1 MRLRIFVFL
10 ITLAVVLSAGYFFSL
25 IARGYRFDSKT
36 FSLKPRGLFV
46 ITSSPNGAQVLING
60 KLESA
65 TNATISLPPDNYNIE
80 LKKEGFLTWKKSITI
95 KKEEVTKIEV
105 QLFPGAPSLSALTF
119 TGAINPI
126 LASDKTKVAYGIP
139 TSEKADTEKVGI
151 WIMDLADLP
160 IGFSRDPR
168 QITDLDPTNLSW
180 TWSPDSREILVVTPE
195 KTYYLL
201 ETGSKNLKSQLLPL
215 TEAKLAQT
223 IEEWREEAGQEYTNS
238 LKDLPDKLKEALK
251 ETKITLSPDKNKIL
265 YTAEFDLTL
274 PDNIVSPLPG
284 SSTQKEERTVKTGN
298 TYIYDLKEDKNFLV
312 YDKTITLPKDLLEEA
327 SSSAKTTP
335 QSKTQT
341 KKPTPAPREAASDV
355 GQPTS
360 ISWFPTSTNIVIAE
374 ENKITIKEY
383 DGTNSQTV
391 YAGPYIAPHA
401 IPFPNSS
408 RLLILT
414 NLGAGEKAVG
424 NLYGVSLR

>member
-10 ITLAVVLSAGYFFSL
+10 ITLAVVLSAGYLFSL

-168 QITDLDPTNLSW
+168 QITDRDQTNLSW

-195 KTYYLL
+195 KTYYRL

-284 SSTQKEERTVKTGN
+284 SSTQKELMEK
-298 TYIYDLKEDKNFLV
+298 
-312 YDKTITLPKDLLEEA
+312 A
-327 SSSAKTTP
+327 SSSTKTTP
-335 QSKTQT
+335 KSKTQT
-341 KKPTPAPREAASDV
+341 KNPPPAPREAASDV

-414 NLGAGEKAVG
+414 NLGGGEKVVG